1 MTLFVSLSCLI
12 LLQILKSWG
21 AFRVV
26 TCAPYRVVQLARML
40 GADHVIPAMPDHQD
54 TEEKC
59 RRELTEMDVT
69 FDAAVVTSDV
79 LSVDFCSKYS
89 VKVASAMNKNAAT
102 AETSWFWR
110 MLGKGGGEER
120 RRKKMNVSNLMLLSS
135 LVDGG
140 ELQPVLDV
148 SYPIER
154 FDEAFDRVA
163 AAEQAVGKVVVRL
176 N

>member
-1 MTLFVSLSCLI
+1 
-12 LLQILKSWG
+12 
-21 AFRVV
+21 
-26 TCAPYRVVQLARML
+26 
-40 GADHVIPAMPDHQD
+40 
-54 TEEKC
+54 
-59 RRELTEMDVT
+59 
-69 FDAAVVTSDV
+69 
-79 LSVDFCSKYS
+79 
-89 VKVASAMNKNAAT
+89 VKVASALNKNAAT